1 MKKIIN
7 NTYYKDITN
16 QWIRNDTVSKKILIE
31 YKIGDSFRYNKKR
44 YIIDGINVLYDYKI
58 GGKTFAKWLLSVSDK
73 RIELLPRFNKPDGIK
88 SADYKINGEYFDYKH
103 TTGKSPQLILHNL
116 RGKEAQASNFI
127 INITNNELASNQFEI
142 ERQVNET
149 FRKYKWVKIIGIK
162 TFYSFKIYQR
172 K

>member
-1 MKKIIN
+1 
-7 NTYYKDITN
+7 
-16 QWIRNDTVSKKILIE
+16 
-31 YKIGDSFRYNKKR
+31 
-44 YIIDGINVLYDYKI
+44 
-58 GGKTFAKWLLSVSDK
+58 
-73 RIELLPRFNKPDGIK
+73 
-88 SADYKINGEYFDYKH
+88 
-103 TTGKSPQLILHNL
+103 LHNL